1 MKKIAVFGGTT
12 EGRHIAEF
20 CDKNE
25 ISCSYFAATE
35 AGKNEVIDCRNIEI
49 IQGRLD
55 KGEMKSVFTK
65 AMFTEVIDAT
75 HPYAIEVSSNI
86 KEACKELGITYTRVL
101 RDEYDCNENVGIIYA
116 DNIDEVIE
124 YLNIREGNILIT
136 TGSKA
141 AEIYKKVN
149 NYKNRVYLRV
159 LSDNETVKKL
169 CDSGFLKEHI
179 ITGKGPFS
187 LEENINAIR
196 DTNSRIL
203 VTKESGKTG
212 GYFEKI
218 EAASICGCEVFCI
231 KRPKENG
238 ISESEAIR
246 RLSDMK
252 KNNVYIIG
260 IGMGNTA
267 LLSEEAK
274 KFINGAEVVIGAER
288 MISSCSRLMSDNAEI
303 FVSYD
308 TDKIAEK
315 IYDKN
320 GKSVAVLMSG
330 DTGFFSG
337 AKKLLEKLGGNAE
350 VIAGISSM
358 SYLASKIGVSWED
371 AYAVSMHGRKG
382 NLPFAVLTH
391 EKTFVLTDGKINE
404 NMALLGEYNLADV
417 TVYIGKNLS
426 LADEKLIKVSPR
438 DFTDSEENWGST
450 SLFII
455 NANSENRIRF
465 IRDNEF
471 IRNETPMTKETVRNQ
486 IISRFDVKEDAVIYD
501 IGSGTGSVSLMLAK
515 LVPNGKVYA
524 FDISEKAMEVL
535 EENKRK
541 FSTDHVIGVL
551 GTVPQSIKESNLP
564 SPDAIFIG
572 GSRGNIKNITELF
585 AGKNVPFVL
594 TAITI
599 ETFSEILGLIELG
612 SIKSADISQLF
623 LTESVEL
630 GKYHIMKPQNPV
642 WIVSGI
648 L

>member
-1 MKKIAVFGGTT
+1 
-12 EGRHIAEF
+12 
-20 CDKNE
+20 
-25 ISCSYFAATE
+25 
-35 AGKNEVIDCRNIEI
+35 
-49 IQGRLD
+49 
-55 KGEMKSVFTK
+55 
-65 AMFTEVIDAT
+65 
-75 HPYAIEVSSNI
+75 
-86 KEACKELGITYTRVL
+86 
-101 RDEYDCNENVGIIYA
+101 
-116 DNIDEVIE
+116 
-124 YLNIREGNILIT
+124 
-136 TGSKA
+136 
-141 AEIYKKVN
+141 
-149 NYKNRVYLRV
+149 
-159 LSDNETVKKL
+159 
-169 CDSGFLKEHI
+169 
-179 ITGKGPFS
+179 
-187 LEENINAIR
+187 
-196 DTNSRIL
+196 
-203 VTKESGKTG
+203 
-212 GYFEKI
+212 
-218 EAASICGCEVFCI
+218 
-231 KRPKENG
+231 
-238 ISESEAIR
+238 
-246 RLSDMK
+246 MK

-303 FVSYD
+303 FISYD
-308 TDKIAEK
+308 TDNIAEK

-337 AKKLLEKLGGNAE
+337 AKRLLEKLGGNAE

-404 NMALLGEYNLADV
+404 NMALLRKYNLADV

-438 DFTDSEENWGST
+438 DFADSEENWGST

-455 NANSENRIRF
+455 NTKSENRMRF

-471 IRNETPMTKETVRNQ
+471 IRNETPMTKGTVRNQ

-572 GSRGNIKNITELF
+572 GSKGNIKNITELF